1 MRGRISAINGI
12 FIGSSNEIGA
22 LESGLAA
29 SLLGLSTSIVFGGVM
44 TLLVVAVCWFAA
56 PKLRDLELAD
66 LHQVEKNKPSSG

>member
-29 SLLGLSTSIVFGGVM
+29 SALGLSASIVFGGAM
-44 TLLVVAVCWFAA
+44 TLFVVAVCWLAA
-56 PKLRDLELAD
+56 PKLRDLELSD
-66 LHQVEKNKPSSG
+66 LHDVRKL

>member
-29 SLLGLSTSIVFGGVM
+29 SALGLSASIVFGGVM
-44 TLLVVAVCWFAA
+44 TLLVVMACWFSA

-66 LHQVEKNKPSSG
+66 LHDIRQH